1 MQSAECA
8 NEFRAIFDR
17 FLTVRSCEHGP
28 EVEARYNDSE
38 TLRYQMCR
46 KCWEHKEYHEISKDH
61 VQAIRPNQLNVNY
74 AKCLRCGLGTESCG
88 CVV

>member
-1 MQSAECA
+1 MQKTKCA

-17 FLTVRSCEHGP
+17 FLTVRSCEHEP

-46 KCWEHKEYHEISKDH
+46 KCWEHKKYHEISKDY
-61 VQAIRPNQLNVNY
+61 VQVIKPNQLNVNY
-74 AKCLRCGLGTESCG
+74 AKCLRCGIGMGLCG
-88 CVV
+88 CAA